1 MPVNSSHEIS
11 LHSVY
16 AREAQPAVSTGHQK
30 NFRSGHYTKL
40 VQVSKE
46 SPFTGTNKNSPER
59 FLNFRKK
66 VTGTSGAMRSLSVA
80 CLKPGAVGFNATYAR
95 GQASSVCSSLARIN
109 RESMQNQHD
118 YQWNLNRPLSFPL
131 HRSRCHLLPRSE
143 PPKPSGWRQLRCEGE
158 L

>member
-1 MPVNSSHEIS
+1 MPVNSSPEIS

-30 NFRSGHYTKL
+30 NFGSGHYTKL

-80 CLKPGAVGFNATYAR
+80 YLKPGAVGFKATY
-95 GQASSVCSSLARIN
+95 G
-109 RESMQNQHD
+109 
-118 YQWNLNRPLSFPL
+118 
-131 HRSRCHLLPRSE
+131 
-143 PPKPSGWRQLRCEGE
+143 
-158 L
+158 